1 MGQAWSLVTK
11 PLRNFNVESRAHKI
25 VSKKQPAPAP
35 KYSATIADIQR
46 IKEGIQIAKIH
57 FMVLEGLN
65 FPPYYQTIGVN
76 TSDAVLTPELSL

>member
-46 IKEGIQIAKIH
+46 IKEGT
-57 FMVLEGLN
+57 N
-65 FPPYYQTIGVN
+65 YQN
-76 TSDAVLTPELSL
+76 TLI